1 MRHIQSYQ
9 LNWCHFLILNFETE
23 KGILELSLRIFL
35 VSHFSLPTGKTYAI
49 WRDHLQDYGSG
60 IIILGYAYFQPEMI
74 FVYTKG
80 HFHDGTN

>member
-1 MRHIQSYQ
+1 MPS
-9 LNWCHFLILNFETE
+9 
-23 KGILELSLRIFL
+23 
-35 VSHFSLPTGKTYAI
+35 GKTYAI

-80 HFHDGTN
+80 HFHDGNN